1 MDNNLLRFTK
11 MHGLG
16 NDFVMLEHAPDTAN
30 IAGLVA
36 QLCDRHF
43 GIGADGVIWPEK
55 PTDPTRFD
63 IQFVYYN
70 GDGSRAEMCGNG
82 IRCFA
87 RFLQPRASMWGVD
100 VTRPITAETPAGPI
114 ILTLNADD
122 TVTVDMG
129 PPVLEPARIPTTLT
143 GEPPLLDQPV
153 QVLDT
158 TVYLTPVSMGNPHA
172 IIYQSS
178 GLDPAVYGP
187 ALEVHPAFPAKTNVE
202 FVTVLSP
209 NHVNV
214 TVWERGCGFTLA
226 CGTGACA
233 VAVAGAML
241 GKTSRH
247 ITVTLPGG
255 DLAIDWPADDAT
267 VKMTGPAA
275 VVYTGDWQ
283 MSPEPVMHK

>member
-1 MDNNLLRFTK
+1 MNTALAFTK

-16 NDFVMLEHAPDTAN
+16 NDFVMLECAPDAPD
-30 IAGLVA
+30 IPALVA

-55 PTDPTRFD
+55 PTDPSQFD

-87 RFLQPRASMWGVD
+87 RFIQPRAAQWELNI
-100 VTRPITAETPAGPI
+100 RQPIRAQTPAGPI

-129 PPVLEPARIPTTLT
+129 KPVLQPDLIPVTLT
-143 GEPPLLDQPV
+143 GDVPLLNVPV
-153 QVLDT
+153 TLLDKTVLI
-158 TVYLTPVSMGNPHA
+158 TPVSMGNPHA
-172 IIYQSS
+172 IIFDTD
-178 GLDPAVYGP
+178 GLDPAVFGP
-187 ALEVHPAFPAKTNVE
+187 ALEGHPVFPAKTNVE
-202 FVTVLSP
+202 FVTVVSP
-209 NHVNV
+209 THVKV

-233 VAVAGAML
+233 VAVAGVLL
-241 GKTSRH
+241 GKTNRQ
-247 ITVTLPGG
+247 ITVSLPGG
-255 DLAIDWPADDAT
+255 DLAIDWPDHNAT
-267 VKMTGPAA
+267 VKMTGPATT
-275 VVYTGDWQ
+275 VYTGQWQ
-283 MSPEPVMHK
+283 ATV